1 MSPKNREIVKAIAPD
16 YLHTAELHGD
26 SYMTPE
32 LLDQIMQ
39 AVREELDKPCKTC
52 GGVGRVMTRPG
63 ENPPHDICPECC
75 GAKP

>member
-1 MSPKNREIVKAIAPD
+1 MSPENREIVKAIAPD

-39 AVREELDKPCKTC
+39 AVREEPGKPCTTC

-63 ENPPHDICPECC
+63 EKPPHDICPECC
-75 GAKP
+75 GAG